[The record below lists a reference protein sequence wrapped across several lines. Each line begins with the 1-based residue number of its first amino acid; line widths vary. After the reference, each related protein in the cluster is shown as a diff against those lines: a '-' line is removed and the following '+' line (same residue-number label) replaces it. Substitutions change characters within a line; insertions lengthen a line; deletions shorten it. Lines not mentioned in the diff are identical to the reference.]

1 MPVAVSVNLRGSP
14 PRQEHSQAHGLEDS
28 AMVDPGE
35 YQPVSPQIQG
45 GNVAGADAALIPVAP
60 VTLIYASAAMEAWP

>member
-1 MPVAVSVNLRGSP
+1 MAVAVSVSLTGGP

-28 AMVDPGE
+28 AMLDPGE
-35 YQPVSPQIQG
+35 YHPISPQIQG

-60 VTLIYASAAMEAWP
+60 MTLICASAAMEVWP